1 MREKGGEVKEGKEKE
16 QGIESEEKG
25 AMREES
31 GQKGAGKSGE
41 RMRREGVRRRVGERE
56 EKADR

>member
-25 AMREES
+25 AMREERVERK
-31 GQKGAGKSGE
+31 GQG
-41 RMRREGVRRRVGERE
+41 RVERE
-56 EKADR
+56 